1 MSRRLPDAVERLQAV
16 KPAEAERP
24 L

>member
-16 KPAEAERP
+16 KPAEAERAP
-24 L
+24 